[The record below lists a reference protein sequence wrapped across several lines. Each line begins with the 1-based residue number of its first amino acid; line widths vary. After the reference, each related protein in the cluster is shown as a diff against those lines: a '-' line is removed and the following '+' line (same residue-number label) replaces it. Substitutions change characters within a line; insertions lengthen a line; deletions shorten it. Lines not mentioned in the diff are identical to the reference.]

1 MISPSCWGQK
11 GVPFHKRFGMPAKK
25 QEMSAPFR
33 LNIGAAVVCC
43 TLFAPAAALAGEHY
57 FRFAPSMDAPAPF
70 NSGETRVPAARPAVA
85 EPNSAN
91 DASGRSAEATAPTG
105 RLRVKPMNF
114 GGL

>member
-1 MISPSCWGQK
+1 MT
-11 GVPFHKRFGMPAKK
+11 AKK

-33 LNIGAAVVCC
+33 LIIGASAACC
-43 TLFAPAAALAGEHY
+43 ALFAPAAALAGEHY
-57 FRFAPSMDAPAPF
+57 FRFAPAMDAPAPF
-70 NSGETRVPAARPAVA
+70 NGGETRVPAARPAVA

-91 DASGRSAEATAPTG
+91 YESGHSAEATAPTG